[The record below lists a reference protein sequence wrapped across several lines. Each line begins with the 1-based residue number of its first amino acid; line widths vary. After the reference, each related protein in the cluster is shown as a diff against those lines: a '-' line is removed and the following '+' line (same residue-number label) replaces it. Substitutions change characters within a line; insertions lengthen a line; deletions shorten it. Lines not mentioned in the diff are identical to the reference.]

1 MGAGKGGVE
10 KKFEVIDV
18 DDDSEDDEP
27 KKKEQKQNNGNNAGQ
42 ITPRHAGST
51 TDAPPRTAMET
62 PISPLQL
69 ATKVLR
75 FVKSMDEDADDVD

>member
-51 TDAPPRTAMET
+51 TDAPPHEPQWKR
-62 PISPLQL
+62 PYLPYSWPPRSFDL
-69 ATKVLR
+69 
-75 FVKSMDEDADDVD
+75 